1 MSLSPDDYQ
10 FIRKERR
17 LVSSWPVVGGGALF
31 ALLVMYA
38 WLAIDQPQLANPVY
52 VYNGLINNSLSSD
65 IISMLVMMAPILMMM
80 LFATVGIMLGYVFAF
95 MRKEKR
101 LLDIIDRRMND

>member
-1 MSLSPDDYQ
+1 MTPEDYE

-31 ALLVMYA
+31 VLLVMYA
-38 WLAIDQPQLANPVY
+38 WLAMDQPALVNPVY
-52 VYNGLINNSLSSD
+52 VYNALMNNTLPHD
-65 IISMLVMMAPILMMM
+65 ILLMLAMMAPIMIML

-101 LLDIIDRRMND
+101 LLDIIDRRMSG

>member
-1 MSLSPDDYQ
+1 MSLSPDDYE

-31 ALLVMYA
+31 VLLVTYA
-38 WLAIDQPQLANPVY
+38 WLAIDQPALANPMY
-52 VYNGLINNSLSSD
+52 VYNALINNTLSND
-65 IISMLVMMAPILMMM
+65 IVVMLAMLAPVMIMM

-101 LLDIIDRRMND
+101 LLDIIDRRING

>member
-1 MSLSPDDYQ
+1 MSPEDYE

-17 LVSSWPVVGGGALF
+17 LVSSWPLIGGGALF
-31 ALLVMYA
+31 VLLVMYA
-38 WLAIDQPQLANPVY
+38 WLALDQPQLANPAY
-52 VYNGLINNSLSSD
+52 VYNGLMNDTLSSD
-65 IISMLVMMAPILMMM
+65 IVYVLVMLAPVLMMM

-101 LLDIIDRRMND
+101 LLDIIDRRMNE